1 MSPSVAPVEV
11 SLEAL
16 ARIARIYGTPAYA
29 YDVDRLERQAQR
41 LRSALPPSVQ
51 VLYSLKANPTI
62 GLCRRIAEWGFGAEV
77 VSIGELQAAIQAGFP
92 AHRVLA
98 SGPYKSPEMLGFLSR
113 MPETVISIDSVSE
126 LETLG
131 RCELTNRI
139 ILRLRPDFA
148 SSAVMNMGAGSRFG
162 IPFEELEMCRKILD
176 ASDLS
181 VVGFH
186 VFAGS
191 QVLDAQAVVRH
202 LYAAQ
207 QLVSRA
213 ADLLQCSPEILN
225 LGGGLG
231 VPYAAD
237 EHDLDLEPIG
247 HALDDLARRVEPAK
261 ILIELGRY
269 LVAQSGWYLTKIVAH
284 QTCMGRPAVVVDG
297 GIHQRADLC
306 GLNLRTRAVP
316 PIVLDARPE
325 EPLRATDVLGCLCL
339 PDDVLAEARLLPAL
353 SLGDVLAFPNAGAYG
368 LSASPVLFLGHP
380 QPVEIAFH
388 ESGMEVLR
396 ERLSCVLIGGPASS
410 RAEPSPGESMQK
422 EVLL

>member
-1 MSPSVAPVEV
+1 MSTSVAPVEV

-29 YDVDRLERQAQR
+29 YDVERLERQVQR
-41 LRSALPPSVQ
+41 LRSALPPAIS
-51 VLYSLKANPTI
+51 VLYSLKANPAV
-62 GLCRRIAEWGFGAEV
+62 GLCRRMAGWGLGAEV
-77 VSIGELQAAIQAGFP
+77 VSIGELKAAIQAGFP
-92 AHRVLA
+92 AHRILA

-113 MPETVISIDSVSE
+113 MPETVISVDSVSE
-126 LETLG
+126 WETLS
-131 RCELTNRI
+131 RCGLSNPV
-139 ILRLRPDFA
+139 ILRLRPDFV

-162 IPFEELEMCRKILD
+162 IPFEELEMCRRALD
-176 ASDLS
+176 SSALG

-202 LYAAQ
+202 LHAAL

-213 ADLLQCSPEILN
+213 ADLLQISPEILN
-225 LGGGLG
+225 LGGGFG

-237 EHDLDLEPIG
+237 EPDLDLEPIG
-247 HALDDLARRVEPAK
+247 QALDDIARRVEPAQ
-261 ILIELGRY
+261 IVVELGRY
-269 LVAQSGWYLTKIVAH
+269 LVAQSGWYLTRVVAH

-306 GLNLRTRAVP
+306 GLSLRTRAVP
-316 PIVLDARPE
+316 PIVLDASPE
-325 EPLRATDVLGCLCL
+325 DSLRATDVLGCLCL

-368 LSASPVLFLGHP
+368 LSASPLHFLGHP
-380 QPVEIAFH
+380 QPAEVAFQ
-388 ESGMEVLR
+388 ESGLELLR
-396 ERLSCVLIGGPASS
+396 ER
-410 RAEPSPGESMQK
+410 PSPCGEPLQ
-422 EVLL
+422 EGVLL